1 MIPIFFTL
9 ISFLNSMKKMRE
21 RATEEIRKELSSKDQ
36 VKKDEETLHTI
47 MSTGGSVVNNKF

>member
-36 VKKDEETLHTI
+36 VKKDEDTTHHYEHGRKC
-47 MSTGGSVVNNKF
+47 S

>member
-21 RATEEIRKELSSKDQ
+21 RATEEIRKELSSIKDQ
-36 VKKDEETLHTI
+36 VKKDEDTTHHYEHGRKC
-47 MSTGGSVVNNKF
+47 S